1 MGVSVALKSPENV
14 GDFIPEGKPSTK
26 KEINLEVKK
35 FQNPHQP
42 RKRLTLKLK
51 NFKIPINN
59 CCGNFYDL
67 SASLPMADMY
77 LYMNTVDTQ
86 INVRV

>member
-35 FQNPHQP
+35 FQNPHQ
-42 RKRLTLKLK
+42 
-51 NFKIPINN
+51 
-59 CCGNFYDL
+59 
-67 SASLPMADMY
+67 
-77 LYMNTVDTQ
+77 
-86 INVRV
+86 